1 MIKRSH
7 IRQFLAVV
15 DAGSFTHAAARIR
28 VTQPTLSVGI
38 SELEKIV
45 GITLIVRDRRHLRL
59 TEAGGRFLPIARSLE
74 SHFREADSFGEVK
87 RADWPE
93 IKLGLIKTLPAS
105 AVQAM
110 VESIARSFSLEIV
123 EGTDSELRAALSDG
137 RLNLMVG
144 LLRSDETEP
153 SVIELADEPY
163 LMLIPAN
170 HHLAGLT
177 LVQPAQLAAEVM
189 IARRSCEILNE
200 TSRFFTR
207 HQVRPRF
214 SFRSDSDD
222 RCLQMVAAGLGITT
236 APASLLAAGTSPL
249 VVTGYDFRRRVG
261 VRFGSDMDGVVREKL
276 WLASEAYVAIIR
288 PIVNTALK
296 CPQCD

>member
-7 IRQFLAVV
+7 IRQFLAVI
-15 DAGSFTHAAARIR
+15 DAGSFTQAAARIR

-45 GITLIVRDRRHLRL
+45 GMTLIVRDRRHLRL
-59 TEAGGRFLPIARSLE
+59 TEAGGQFLPIARSLE
-74 SHFREADSFGEVK
+74 SSFREADSFGEVK
-87 RADWPE
+87 HTDWPQ
-93 IKLGLIKTLPAS
+93 IKLGLIKTLPGR

-110 VESIARSFSLEIV
+110 VGSIARYFSMEIV
-123 EGTDSELRAALSDG
+123 EGTDSELRAAFSDG

-153 SVIELADEPY
+153 SIIELADEPY
-163 LMLIPAN
+163 LMLVQAN
-170 HHLAGLT
+170 HHLAGST
-177 LVQPAQLAAEVM
+177 IVQPAQLAAEVM
-189 IARRSCEILNE
+189 IARRSCELLNE

-222 RCLQMVAAGLGITT
+222 RCLQMVSAGLGITT
-236 APASLLAAGTSPL
+236 APASLKGAGTTQIL
-249 VVTGYDFRRRVG
+249 VNGYDFRRRVG
-261 VRFGSDMDGVVREKL
+261 MRFGSNLDCKVRGKL
-276 WLASEAYVAIIR
+276 RDACGAYIAAIR
-288 PIVNTALK
+288 HSA
-296 CPQCD
+296 

>member
-15 DAGSFTHAAARIR
+15 DAGSFTQAAARIR
-28 VTQPTLSVGI
+28 VTQPTLSVGVA
-38 SELEKIV
+38 ELEKIL
-45 GITLIVRDRRHLRL
+45 GMTLIVRDRRHLRL

-74 SHFREADSFGEVK
+74 NNFRDADSFGEVR

-93 IKLGLIKTLPAS
+93 IKLGLIKTLPVR

-110 VESIARSFSLEIV
+110 MGSIAQHFSIEIV

-144 LLRSDETEP
+144 LLRSDETDH
-153 SVIELADEPY
+153 SVIELVDEPY
-163 LMLIPAN
+163 VMLVPAN
-170 HHLAGLT
+170 HHLAGQT
-177 LVQPAQLAAEVM
+177 IVQPEQLAAEVM

-222 RCLQMVAAGLGITT
+222 RCLQMVVAGLGITT
-236 APASLLAAGTSPL
+236 APASLLAAGTFPL
-249 VVTGYDFRRRVG
+249 VVNGYDFRRRVG
-261 VRFGSDMDGVVREKL
+261 MRFGSDMDDAVREKL
-276 WLASEAYVAIIR
+276 RLACEAYVAVVG
-288 PIVNTALK
+288 PIV
-296 CPQCD
+296 

>member
-15 DAGSFTHAAARIR
+15 DAGSFTQAAARIR

-38 SELEKIV
+38 SELERIL
-45 GITLIVRDRRHLRL
+45 GMTLIVRDRRHLRL

-74 SHFREADSFGEVK
+74 NNFRAADSFGEVK

-93 IKLGLIKTLPAS
+93 IKLGMIKTLPAL

-110 VESIARSFSLEIV
+110 VDSIARYFSIEVV
-123 EGTDSELRAALSDG
+123 EGTDSELRAALSEG

-144 LLRSDETEP
+144 LLRSDETDP
-153 SVIELADEPY
+153 GVVELVEEPY
-163 LMLIPAN
+163 LMLVPEN
-170 HHLAGLT
+170 HHLAGT
-177 LVQPAQLAAEVM
+177 TMVQPAQLAAEVM

-236 APASLLAAGTSPL
+236 APETLKGVGTAQIS
-249 VVTGYDFRRRVG
+249 VVGYDFRRRIG
-261 VRFGSDMDGVVREKL
+261 MRFGSNLNCIVRYKL
-276 WLASEAYVAIIR
+276 QIACDAYIATIGHTV
-288 PIVNTALK
+288 
-296 CPQCD
+296 